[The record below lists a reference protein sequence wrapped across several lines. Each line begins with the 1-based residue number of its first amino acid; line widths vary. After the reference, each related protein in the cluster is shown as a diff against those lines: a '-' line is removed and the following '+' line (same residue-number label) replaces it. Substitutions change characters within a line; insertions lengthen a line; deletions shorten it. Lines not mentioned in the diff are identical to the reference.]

1 MDKHK
6 NELQNFSILKKS
18 ISSVHLLFLNL
29 EFIVAEVIKTIA
41 TWNKCYSWLTGTFIH
56 IKR

>member
-6 NELQNFSILKKS
+6 NELQNNFSILKKS

-29 EFIVAEVIKTIA
+29 EFIVAEVNS
-41 TWNKCYSWLTGTFIH
+41 NKDYSNV
-56 IKR
+56 K

>member
-18 ISSVHLLFLNL
+18 TSSVHLLFLNL

-41 TWNKCYSWLTGTFIH
+41 T
-56 IKR
+56 